1 MWLVT
6 GNMFAVFSLQLLCKS
21 PSFVV
26 RMDPSLNL
34 HCIVVVDI
42 YIYIYIYIYVSVKRI
57 NCVSLCCKPSCKNL
71 RL

>member
-42 YIYIYIYIYVSVKRI
+42 YIYIYIYICFCEENKL
-57 NCVSLCCKPSCKNL
+57 CVIML
-71 RL
+71 